1 MNCPACKN
9 PMVILELN
17 QVEIDYCTNCKGIWL
32 DRGELDLIFSP
43 EDKKEIAKSF
53 SVKNNSD
60 EVKRRCP
67 ICKKK
72 MDKVEFEN
80 TGIII
85 DRCSEDHGVWFDGG
99 ELKSILKTAEE
110 QNSRI
115 INMLK
120 EMFGE

>member
-9 PMVILELN
+9 PMIILELN
-17 QVEIDYCTNCKGIWL
+17 QVEIDYCTACKGIWL
-32 DRGELDLIFSP
+32 DRGELDLIFSTS
-43 EDKKEIAKSF
+43 EKKEIAKLF
-53 SVKNNSD
+53 SVKNNLD
-60 EVKRRCP
+60 EIKRRCP
-67 ICKKK
+67 VCKKK

-85 DRCSEDHGVWFDGG
+85 DRCSEDHGVWFDSG
-99 ELKSILKTAEE
+99 ELKSILKSAEE
-110 QNSRI
+110 ENSKI

>member
-17 QVEIDYCTNCKGIWL
+17 QVEIDYCTACKGIWL
-32 DRGELDLIFSP
+32 DRGELDLIFSSD
-43 EDKKEIAKSF
+43 DKKEISKSF
-53 SVKNNSD
+53 SINNDFD
-60 EVKRRCP
+60 EIKRRCP
-67 ICKKK
+67 NCKKK
-72 MDKVEFEN
+72 MDKVEFES

-85 DRCSEDHGVWFDGG
+85 DKCTDDHGIWFDSG
-99 ELKSILKTAEE
+99 ELKSILKTAEK

-115 INMLK
+115 IQMLK

>member
-9 PMVILELN
+9 PMIILELN
-17 QVEIDYCTNCKGIWL
+17 KVEIDYCTACKGIWL
-32 DRGELDLIFSP
+32 DRGELDLIFSSS
-43 EDKKEIAKSF
+43 EKKEIAKLF
-53 SVKNNSD
+53 SVKNNLD
-60 EVKRRCP
+60 EIKRRCP

-72 MDKVEFEN
+72 MNKAEFEN

-85 DRCSEDHGVWFDGG
+85 DSCSKEHGLWFDSG
-99 ELKSILKTAEE
+99 ELKSILKSAEVE
-110 QNSRI
+110 NSKI

>member
-1 MNCPACKN
+1 MNCPACKY

-17 QVEIDYCTNCKGIWL
+17 QVEIDYCTACKGTWL
-32 DRGELDLIFSP
+32 DRGELDLIFSTS
-43 EDKKEIAKSF
+43 EKKEIAKLF
-53 SVKNNSD
+53 SVKNNLD
-60 EVKRRCP
+60 EIKRRCP
-67 ICKKK
+67 NCKKK

-85 DRCSEDHGVWFDGG
+85 DRCSDDHGVWFDSG

-110 QNSRI
+110 QNSKI

-120 EMFGE
+120 EMFGD

>member
-32 DRGELDLIFSP
+32 DRGELDLIFSSA
-43 EDKKEIAKSF
+43 DKKEIAKSF

>member
-17 QVEIDYCTNCKGIWL
+17 QVEIDYCTACKGIWL
-32 DRGELDLIFSP
+32 DRGELDLIFSSS
-43 EDKKEIAKSF
+43 EKKEIAKLF
-53 SVKNNSD
+53 SVKNNLD
-60 EVKRRCP
+60 EIKRRCP
-67 ICKKK
+67 VCKKE
-72 MDKVEFEN
+72 MNKVEFEN

-85 DRCSEDHGVWFDGG
+85 DSCSNEHGLWFDSG
-99 ELKSILKTAEE
+99 ELKSILKSAEE
-110 QNSRI
+110 ENSKI

>member
-9 PMVILELN
+9 SMVILELN
-17 QVEIDYCTNCKGIWL
+17 QVEIDYCTACKGIWL
-32 DRGELDLIFSP
+32 DRGELDLIFSTS
-43 EDKKEIAKSF
+43 EKKEIAKLF
-53 SVKNNSD
+53 SVKNNLD
-60 EVKRRCP
+60 EIKRRCP
-67 ICKKK
+67 NCKKK

-85 DRCSEDHGVWFDGG
+85 DRCSDDHGVWFDSG

>member
-9 PMVILELN
+9 PMIILELN
-17 QVEIDYCTNCKGIWL
+17 QVEIDYCTACKGIWL
-32 DRGELDLIFSP
+32 DRGELDLIFSTS
-43 EDKKEIAKSF
+43 EKKEIAKLF
-53 SVKNNSD
+53 SVKNNLD
-60 EVKRRCP
+60 EIKRRCP
-67 ICKKK
+67 NCKKK

-85 DRCSEDHGVWFDGG
+85 DRCSEDHGVWFDSG

-110 QNSRI
+110 QNSKI

-120 EMFGE
+120 EMFGD

>member
-32 DRGELDLIFSP
+32 DRGELDLIFLSA
-43 EDKKEIAKSF
+43 DKKEIVKSF
-53 SVKNNSD
+53 SVKNDSD
-60 EVKRRCP
+60 EIKRRCP

-85 DRCSEDHGVWFDGG
+85 DRCSDDHGVWFDNG

>member
-17 QVEIDYCTNCKGIWL
+17 QVEIDYCTACKGIWL
-32 DRGELDLIFSP
+32 DRGELDLIFSSS
-43 EDKKEIAKSF
+43 EKKEIAKLF
-53 SVKNNSD
+53 SVKNNLD
-60 EVKRRCP
+60 EIKRRCP

-85 DRCSEDHGVWFDGG
+85 DRCSEDHGVWFDSG
-99 ELKSILKTAEE
+99 ELKSVLKSAEE
-110 QNSRI
+110 ENSKI

>member
-17 QVEIDYCTNCKGIWL
+17 QVEIDFCSACKGIWL
-32 DRGELDLIFSP
+32 DRGELDLIFSSS
-43 EDKKEIAKSF
+43 EKKEIAKLF
-53 SVKNNSD
+53 SVKNNLD
-60 EVKRRCP
+60 EIKRRCP
-67 ICKKK
+67 VCKKK

-85 DRCSEDHGVWFDGG
+85 DRCSEDHGVWFDSG
-99 ELKSILKTAEE
+99 ELKSILKSAEE
-110 QNSRI
+110 ENSKI

>member
-1 MNCPACKN
+1 
-9 PMVILELN
+9 MVILELN
-17 QVEIDYCTNCKGIWL
+17 QVEIDFCSVCKGIWL
-32 DRGELDLIFSP
+32 DRGELDLIISTS
-43 EDKKEIAKSF
+43 DKKEIANSF
-53 SVKNNSD
+53 SVKNDLD
-60 EVKRRCP
+60 EIKRRCP
-67 ICKKK
+67 NCKKK

-85 DRCSEDHGVWFDGG
+85 DKCVDEHGVWFDSG
-99 ELKSILKTAEE
+99 ELKSILKTAEV

>member
-9 PMVILELN
+9 SMVILELN

-32 DRGELDLIFSP
+32 DRGELDLIFSTA
-43 EDKKEIAKSF
+43 DKKEIAKSF
-53 SVKNNSD
+53 SAKTEFD

-80 TGIII
+80 TGIIL
-85 DRCSEDHGVWFDGG
+85 DRCTNNHGLWFDRG
-99 ELKSILKTAEE
+99 ELKSLLKSAEE
-110 QNSRI
+110 KNNKMI
-115 INMLK
+115 DLIK
-120 EMFGE
+120 EIFGE

>member
-1 MNCPACKN
+1 
-9 PMVILELN
+9 
-17 QVEIDYCTNCKGIWL
+17 
-32 DRGELDLIFSP
+32 
-43 EDKKEIAKSF
+43 
-53 SVKNNSD
+53 
-60 EVKRRCP
+60 
-67 ICKKK
+67 
-72 MDKVEFEN
+72 MDKVEFES

-85 DRCSEDHGVWFDGG
+85 DRCLDDHGVWFDSG

>member
-17 QVEIDYCTNCKGIWL
+17 QVEIDYCSECKGIWL
-32 DRGELDLIFSP
+32 DNGELDLIFSSS
-43 EDKKEIAKSF
+43 DRKEISKSF
-53 SVKNNSD
+53 SIKNDFD
-60 EVKRRCP
+60 ETKRRCP
-67 ICKKK
+67 NCKKK

-85 DRCSEDHGVWFDGG
+85 DKCIDEHGVWFDSG

-115 INMLK
+115 IDMLK
-120 EMFGE
+120 EIFGE

>member
-1 MNCPACKN
+1 MNCPSCKN
-9 PMVILELN
+9 TMIILELN
-17 QVEIDYCTNCKGIWL
+17 QVEIDYCTACKGIWL
-32 DRGELDLIFSP
+32 DRGELDLIFSSA
-43 EDKKEIAKSF
+43 DKKEIAKLF
-53 SVKNNSD
+53 SVKNDYD
-60 EVKRRCP
+60 EIIRKCP

-85 DRCSEDHGVWFDGG
+85 DKCVNNHGFWFDSG

-110 QNSRI
+110 QNNKI
-115 INMLK
+115 INLLK

>member
-9 PMVILELN
+9 SMVILELN
-17 QVEIDYCTNCKGIWL
+17 QVEIDYCTACKGIWL
-32 DRGELDLIFSP
+32 DRGELDLIFSSA
-43 EDKKEIAKSF
+43 DKKEISKSF
-53 SVKNNSD
+53 LIKNDFD
-60 EVKRRCP
+60 EIKRRCP

-80 TGIII
+80 TDIII
-85 DRCSEDHGVWFDGG
+85 DRCSQDHGVWFDSG
-99 ELKSILKTAEE
+99 ELKSILKTAEG

-120 EMFGE
+120 ETFGE

>member
-9 PMVILELN
+9 PMIILELN
-17 QVEIDYCTNCKGIWL
+17 QVEIDYCTACKGIWL
-32 DRGELDLIFSP
+32 DRGELDLIFSTS
-43 EDKKEIAKSF
+43 EKKEIAKLF
-53 SVKNNSD
+53 SVKNNLD
-60 EVKRRCP
+60 EIKRRCP
-67 ICKKK
+67 NCKKK

-85 DRCSEDHGVWFDGG
+85 DRCSDDHGVWFDSG

-110 QNSRI
+110 RNSKI

-120 EMFGE
+120 EMFGD

>member
-9 PMVILELN
+9 PMIILELN
-17 QVEIDYCTNCKGIWL
+17 QVEIDYCSICKGIWL
-32 DRGELDLIFSP
+32 DQGELELIFSNS
-43 EDKKEIAKSF
+43 DNNSTSKSF
-53 SVKNNSD
+53 IIKNNID

-85 DRCSEDHGVWFDGG
+85 DKCVNNHGLWFDNG
-99 ELKSILKTAEE
+99 ELNLLLKTDVEKNNKMIE
-110 QNSRI
+110 L
-115 INMLK
+115 LK

>member
-9 PMVILELN
+9 PMIILELN
-17 QVEIDYCTNCKGIWL
+17 QVEIDYCTACKGIWL
-32 DRGELDLIFSP
+32 DRGELDLIFSTS
-43 EDKKEIAKSF
+43 EKKEIAKLF
-53 SVKNNSD
+53 SVKNNLD
-60 EVKRRCP
+60 EIKRRCP
-67 ICKKK
+67 NCKKK

-85 DRCSEDHGVWFDGG
+85 DRCSDDHGVWFDSG

-110 QNSRI
+110 QNSKI

-120 EMFGE
+120 EMFGD